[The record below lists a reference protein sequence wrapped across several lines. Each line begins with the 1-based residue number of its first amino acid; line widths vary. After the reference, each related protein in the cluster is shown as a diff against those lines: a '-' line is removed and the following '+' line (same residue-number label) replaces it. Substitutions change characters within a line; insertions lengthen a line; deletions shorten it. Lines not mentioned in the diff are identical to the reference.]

1 MLLRLRTP
9 LLTALILL
17 LVAGMSH
24 AQGTYRDWIRSES
37 THPSFELIDRDLA
50 KGLISAKKA
59 AEQKLR
65 LIVAPETA
73 EAKYVTDISDVI
85 VKCLTP
91 VLLDAESFGINTQSI
106 FDSQNVIQSIQAD
119 TQKLVSPMGLFQVT
133 YFLEGTHAISTEDL
147 NQNGIP
153 DYAELTAL
161 AADSSYRHMVQTLG
175 FLDPF
180 PAKNKPLKINI
191 RLLASGTYGYVNP
204 FTSPNAA
211 IFIQSDYNKP
221 QFIKNDD
228 ENKVIGAMKVTVA
241 HELKHILQSV
251 TIAPGMNPYGWIE
264 MDATLME
271 EIVYDNVNDYY
282 NYLNSSQSVF
292 RSPDRSVVSGN
303 YYHSSWALYFAER
316 FGMSFWTD
324 VWTTFTNQMPAPN
337 QLLAM
342 GQVANERESMM
353 SQEVTRNY
361 LWHLAAGDNTVD
373 GYGFSEAEFYPNI
386 KLDQTISDPN
396 TEVEIIVGTI
406 PNYAAR
412 LFMLDFSNESGF
424 SDNEELSVYLKN
436 NSGNQQ
442 FNLGLLAFY
451 KDGTVQEYIPTR
463 TNEFELIITPDF
475 DYSELDRLGIAIV
488 NTGGVATSGTI
499 ALTKQLSVNLDKEIV
514 DLPVQTTLLPNYPNP
529 FNPTTNISFL
539 LKESGQTRLEVFDIL
554 GRSVALLANTSLRAG
569 PHTFSFDASG
579 LSTGTYLVRLTASDG
594 VFNSKVMLV
603 K

>member
-1 MLLRLRTP
+1 
-9 LLTALILL
+9 
-17 LVAGMSH
+17 MSQ

-50 KGLISAKKA
+50 QGLISSKKA

-65 LIVAPETA
+65 VIVAPETA
-73 EAKYVTDISDVI
+73 EAKYVTSDTDIA

-91 VLLDAESFGINTQSI
+91 VLLDAESFGIDTQSI

-119 TQKLVSPMGLFQVT
+119 TQKLVSPMGMFVVT
-133 YFLEGTHAISTEDL
+133 YFTEGTHAIATEDL
-147 NQNGIP
+147 NQNSIP

-175 FLDPF
+175 FQDPF

-251 TIAPGMNPYGWIE
+251 IIAPGMNPYGWIE

-282 NYLNSSQSVF
+282 NYLNSTQSVF
-292 RSPDRSVVSGN
+292 RSPERSVISGN
-303 YYHSSWALYFAER
+303 YYHSSWALFFAER
-316 FGMSFWTD
+316 FGMNYWTNL
-324 VWTTFTNQMPAPN
+324 WSTFTNQMPAPN

-342 GQVANERESMM
+342 EQVANEMESTM

-373 GYGFSEAEFYPNI
+373 GYGFLEAANYPNI
-386 KLDQTISDPN
+386 KLEESILNPS
-396 TEVEIIVGTI
+396 TEFEIVVGTI

-412 LFMLDFSNESGF
+412 IFMLEFSEDSGF
-424 SDNEELSVYLKN
+424 SDDEELSVYLKN

-451 KDGTVQEYIPTR
+451 KDGTVQEHIPTR

-475 DYSELDRLGIAIV
+475 DYSELDRLGIAVV
-488 NTGGVATSGTI
+488 NTGGVTTSGSI
-499 ALTKQLSVNLDKEIV
+499 ALTKRVSVGLDDV
-514 DLPVQTTLLPNYPNP
+514 TADLPVQTTLLPNYPNP
-529 FNPTTNISFL
+529 FNPTTNISFQL
-539 LKESGQTRLEVFDIL
+539 RESGQTRLEVFDVL

-569 PHTFSFDASG
+569 PHTFSFDGAG
-579 LSTGTYLVRLTASDG
+579 LSTGTYIVRLTATDG
-594 VFNSKVMLV
+594 VFNSKIMLV